1 VRGENLRRVV
11 NRSAGCAAAVLNP
24 GPGRVALEAPEA
36 PEAADRSWRERRP
49 VEIVELRI

>member
-36 PEAADRSWRERRP
+36 ADRSWRERRP
-49 VEIVELRI
+49 VEIVELRV